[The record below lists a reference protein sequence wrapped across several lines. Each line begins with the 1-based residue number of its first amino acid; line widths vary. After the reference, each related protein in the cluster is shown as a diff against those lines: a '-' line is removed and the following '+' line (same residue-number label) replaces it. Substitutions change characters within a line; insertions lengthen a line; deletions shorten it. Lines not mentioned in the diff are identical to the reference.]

1 MFISLLLL
9 VLNFNSIKSAALS
22 NELSIVPGTVP
33 PKELPFMI
41 YNRYNNR
48 CVRKLKYG
56 FTKVGIE
63 HIPMDADREECD
75 DDDVRQLWKVKDVD
89 ESRRYFKLQNK
100 NLWCLY
106 ADSNYNLK
114 LVGCADAKL
123 EAYGN
128 GINAALWKFDAVGA
142 NENGD
147 IEFRLKNKLNDCMDM
162 NEGHSWMRSKDCKDN
177 DKDQYFLMK
186 SIEDYELI
194 GLTFQD
200 DNVEDLDI
208 TPNIIFETPMNALTS
223 QSDLVESMSFK
234 RGESLQQSW
243 QHTVGISLTY
253 QTKFKAEI
261 PGSIS
266 VEVST
271 SLTGTYEHTWGEVK
285 TSIDETEY
293 STTTTCNAG
302 YYCII
307 FRYIATATQDI
318 PYTMKFKSIDT
329 DIAFESY
336 GIWNGVII
344 WKTTTQK
351 VDFDH
356 VPSNQEVQDLI
367 MLYWH

>member
-186 SIEDYELI
+186 LNDIDFNGATGHVTFDKNGDRIDGLYAFANILQDGTINNFGYFYEDMNGDIIINDIDFNGATGHVTFDKNGDRIDGLYAFANILQDGTINNFGYFYEDMNGEI
-194 GLTFQD
+194 ISNINKDKIVFPYYFTENGLT
-200 DNVEDLDI
+200 
-208 TPNIIFETPMNALTS
+208 P
-223 QSDLVESMSFK
+223 QSF
-234 RGESLQQSW
+234 
-243 QHTVGISLTY
+243 
-253 QTKFKAEI
+253 
-261 PGSIS
+261 
-266 VEVST
+266 
-271 SLTGTYEHTWGEVK
+271 
-285 TSIDETEY
+285 
-293 STTTTCNAG
+293 
-302 YYCII
+302 
-307 FRYIATATQDI
+307 
-318 PYTMKFKSIDT
+318 
-329 DIAFESY
+329 
-336 GIWNGVII
+336 
-344 WKTTTQK
+344 
-351 VDFDH
+351 
-356 VPSNQEVQDLI
+356 
-367 MLYWH
+367 